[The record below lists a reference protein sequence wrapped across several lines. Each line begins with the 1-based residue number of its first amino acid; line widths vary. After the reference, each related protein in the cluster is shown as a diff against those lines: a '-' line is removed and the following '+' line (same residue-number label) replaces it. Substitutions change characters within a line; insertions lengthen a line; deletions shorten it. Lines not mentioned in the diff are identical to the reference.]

1 MPKKDVQPPILLPAR
16 MNLATDALAGLKIEL
31 LSFPFTEIVDKFRNS
46 IEEVLSPNRNKKVWI
61 PYRQLNNGLLACA
74 STLTHGF
81 EYFDTGDYRALAVG
95 TVKNPLRVPTPEQ
108 IHELVI
114 IWAQEWT
121 KQFYGKGKPDQVNSV
136 CDRFLENIAII
147 PTNWNWQP
155 ISPETLVQNINAEKG
170 LGFQAIPSFLATF
183 LHGKKCVIRS
193 GQREQEI
200 QWRKVQGD
208 GSGRTGLF
216 VVSQPFLAL
225 YTDENGKE
233 REGYFVYRLDF
244 RVQTQA
250 GRFNQNGKLKPWIFL
265 HLSCQRY
272 AHEPLIESNY
282 GRDISV
288 LMGMNEERLSGYEV
302 DSTLIRLTIDNSARE
317 DSKLWKLQL
326 PNLLAAFKARP
337 LETTENIFGNPATY
351 GNLDNNSDW
360 NKDEYY
366 LVHAEGY
373 KYEHEKHK
381 RGHSIKPGFSLQ
393 ERGDIVAQVLNLLN
407 GVLIPDDPMQCDIP
421 APSGQKTPLAMRDYE
436 YISKSPSFT
445 KQQKEKLTEKE
456 IKQCVDNRRQERQ
469 TIIADAIERALQ
481 GKPIHLFLLWRE
493 RDTYDVTYQTLRDAF
508 LLNEGEDFPEHI
520 KVSPVRIDDPNLLK
534 PLDTAGYTP
543 KDGQEFDK
551 QIRKQHQIKLNAWRD
566 FLKHKVIASID
577 STTKPYCF
585 VIVEIG
591 QTKKK
596 GVHPKQSIYRV
607 VREACVL
614 EKIGSQMMQTVQPK
628 SSDKENQGTD
638 TSPSYSKK
646 TEGRILNAVLDV
658 TLRQV
663 GALYGLPSEVFER
676 AGIPKEIAQNLDVIA
691 LCRRK
696 SNQGQDN
703 IHYALAVRL
712 RANGAVDVLFPD
724 TNKWIPYAQ
733 AGIELGQTLS
743 RVRRDRNYLK
753 TVQLKGIELAK
764 FAADVLI
771 QVGNKPTL
779 VLIEAD
785 AWRNERGE
793 ENGGQAWFQLKNEYL
808 LAKRDVL
815 DFQHV
820 PGHACV
826 YSRNHNQ
833 LRNLL
838 GIIRFRAGDETTQYI
853 TNRQTWN
860 ENSPARDLIHL
871 SGFYDTSV
879 PELLHYFSIGRLAKT
894 QKAQDTSTARELY
907 MLDSQDDE
915 YGVNIA
921 FKHQQ
926 MLEMLPFFIRPDF
939 QKTEESLKSLCRV
952 PHYLRISPA
961 WSMGNIHSPYPMHL
975 GKQLIKDHLCI
986 LGVEV

>member
-16 MNLATDALAGLKIEL
+16 MNLAEDALTDFEIAVLE
-31 LSFPFTEIVDKFRNS
+31 FPFAEIVADFCNS
-46 IEEVLSPNRNKKVWI
+46 MEEVLSPNRKKKVWI

-95 TVKNPLRVPTPEQ
+95 TVENPLRVPTPEQ

-114 IWAQEWT
+114 IWVQEWT
-121 KQFYGKGKPDQVNSV
+121 KQFDGKGKADQVNSV
-136 CDRFLENIAII
+136 CDRFLENMAII

-155 ISPETLVQNINAEKG
+155 ITPKTLIQNINAQKR
-170 LGFQAIPSFLATF
+170 LGYQAIPSLLATL

-216 VVSQPFLAL
+216 LVSQAFPAL
-225 YTDENGKE
+225 YTDDYGKE

-272 AHEPLIESNY
+272 AHEPLIETNY
-282 GRDISV
+282 GRDISL

-302 DSTLIRLTIDNSARE
+302 DSTLIRLTIDNNGRE
-317 DSKLWKLQL
+317 DSNMWKFQL

-337 LETTENIFGNPATY
+337 LETTDNILCNPTKY
-351 GNLDNNSDW
+351 GNLNNHSNW

-373 KYEHEKHK
+373 KYEHESHK

-393 ERGDIVAQVLNLLN
+393 ERGNIVAQVLELLN
-407 GVLIPDDPMQCDIP
+407 GVLISDNPMQSDIP

-436 YISKSPSFT
+436 YISQPPSFT
-445 KQQKEKLTEKE
+445 KQQKEKLTEKQ
-456 IKQCVDNRRQERQ
+456 IKQRVDNRRQQRQ

-481 GKPIHLFLLWRE
+481 GKPIHIFLLWRE
-493 RDTYDVTYQTLRDAF
+493 RDTFDITYQTLRDAF
-508 LLNEGEDFPEHI
+508 LLDEGEDFPEHVKI
-520 KVSPVRIDDPNLLK
+520 SPVWINDPNLLK
-534 PLDTAGYTP
+534 PLDTGGLAP

-551 QIRKQHQIKLNAWRD
+551 QIRNQHQMKLDAWRN
-566 FLKHKVIASID
+566 FLKHEVIALID

-585 VIVEIG
+585 AIVEIG

-614 EKIGSQMMQTVQPK
+614 EKIGSQMVQTVQPK
-628 SSDKENQGTD
+628 PFDKENQGTD

-663 GALYGLPSEVFER
+663 GALYGLPSEVYEQ

-696 SNQGQDN
+696 TTQGQDN

-724 TNKWIPYAQ
+724 RNNWIPYAQ
-733 AGIELGQTLS
+733 AGIELGQIFS

-764 FAADVLI
+764 FAADVLT
-771 QVGNKPTL
+771 QVGDCPTL

-785 AWRNERGE
+785 VWRNERGE
-793 ENGGQAWFQLKNEYL
+793 ENGGQAWFQLKNENL
-808 LAKRDVL
+808 LAKRDIL

-826 YSRNHNQ
+826 YPRDHNQ
-833 LRNLL
+833 LKNLL
-838 GIIRFRAGDETTQYI
+838 GIVRFRTGDETTQYI
-853 TNRQTWN
+853 TNRQAWN

-879 PELLHYFSIGRLAKT
+879 PELLHYFSIGRLPKT

-926 MLEMLPFFIRPDF
+926 MLEILPFFVHPDF

-952 PHYLRISPA
+952 PHYLRFSPA

>member
-1 MPKKDVQPPILLPAR
+1 MPKKDVRPPLLLPAR
-16 MNLATDALAGLKIEL
+16 MNLTTDALAGLKIEL

-46 IEEVLSPNRNKKVWI
+46 MEEVLSSNRNKKVWI
-61 PYRQLNNGLLACA
+61 PYRQFNNGLLASA

-81 EYFDTGDYRALAVG
+81 EYFNTGDYRALAVG
-95 TVKNPLRVPTPEQ
+95 TAENALRVPTPEQ

-121 KQFYGKGKPDQVNSV
+121 KEFYGKGKADQVNSV
-136 CDRFLENIAII
+136 CDRFRENMAII

-155 ISPETLVQNINAEKG
+155 ITPENLIQDINAEKG
-170 LGFQAIPSFLATF
+170 LGFQAIPSFLATL
-183 LHGKKCVIRS
+183 LHGKICVIRS
-193 GQREQEI
+193 GKREQEI
-200 QWRKVQGD
+200 HWRKVQGN

-216 VVSQPFLAL
+216 IVSQPFVAL
-225 YTDENGKE
+225 YTDDYGKE

-244 RVQTQA
+244 RVQTQT

-265 HLSCQRY
+265 DLSCQRY
-272 AHEPLIESNY
+272 AHEPLIETNY

-288 LMGMNEERLSGYEV
+288 LIGMNEERLSGYEV

-317 DSKLWKLQL
+317 DSKPWKLQL
-326 PNLLAAFKARP
+326 PNLLAAFKARA
-337 LETTENIFGNPATY
+337 LERTENILGNPATY
-351 GNLDNNSDW
+351 GNLENNSDW

-366 LVHAEGY
+366 LVHTEGY

-436 YISKSPSFT
+436 DISKPLTFT
-445 KQQKEKLTEKE
+445 KQQKEKLSQEQ
-456 IKQCVDNRRQERQ
+456 IKQRVDKRRKEKQ
-469 TIIADAIERALQ
+469 TIITDAIERALE
-481 GKPIHLFLLWRE
+481 GKPIHFYLLWRE
-493 RDTYDVTYQTLRDAF
+493 RDTYDVTIQKLRDAF

-520 KVSPVRIDDPNLLK
+520 KVSPVWIDDPNLLK
-534 PLDTAGYTP
+534 PLDTAGYAP

-551 QIRKQHQIKLNAWRD
+551 QIRKQHQMKLDTFRD
-566 FLKHKVIASID
+566 FLKQKVIASID
-577 STTKPYCF
+577 PTTKPYCF
-585 VIVEIG
+585 AIIEIG
-591 QTKKK
+591 QSKKK
-596 GVHPKQSIYRV
+596 EVHPKQSIYRA

-614 EKIGSQMMQTVQPK
+614 ENIGSQMVQTVKPK
-628 SSDKENQGTD
+628 SSDKEDENTD

-646 TEGRILNAVLDV
+646 TEGRILNTVLDV
-658 TLRQV
+658 TLRQI
-663 GALYGLPSEVFER
+663 GALYGIPSEVYER
-676 AGIPKEIAQNLDVIA
+676 AGIAKEIAKNLDVIA

-696 SNQGQDN
+696 TTQGQHN

-712 RANGAVDVLFPD
+712 RATGAVDVLFP
-724 TNKWIPYAQ
+724 NSNNWIPYAQ
-733 AGIELGQTLS
+733 AGIEIGQIFS
-743 RVRRDRNYLK
+743 QARRDRNYLK
-753 TVQLKGIELAK
+753 TVQLKGINLAK
-764 FAADVLI
+764 FAADVLT
-771 QVGNKPTL
+771 QVGEQPTL

-785 AWRNERGE
+785 VWRNERGE
-793 ENGGQAWFQLKNEYL
+793 ENGGQAWFQLKNENL

-820 PGHACV
+820 PGHTCV
-826 YSRNHNQ
+826 YRRDHNK

-838 GIIRFRAGDETTQYI
+838 EIIRFRTGDETTQYI
-853 TNRQTWN
+853 TNRQAWN
-860 ENSPARDLIHL
+860 DNSPARDLINL

-879 PELLHYFSIGRLAKT
+879 PELFHYFSIGRLPKT

-907 MLDSQDDE
+907 MLDSQDE
-915 YGVNIA
+915 ESGVNIA

-926 MLEMLPFFIRPDF
+926 MLEMLPFFIRSDF

>member
-16 MNLATDALAGLKIEL
+16 MNLAEDALTDLEIAVLE
-31 LSFPFTEIVDKFRNS
+31 FPFLGIVGDFCNS
-46 IEEVLSPNRNKKVWI
+46 MEQVLLPQRKSKIRW

-81 EYFDTGDYRALAVG
+81 EYFGTGDYRALAVG
-95 TVKNPLRVPTPEQ
+95 TVENPLRVPTPEQ

-121 KQFYGKGKPDQVNSV
+121 KEFDGKGKADQVNSV
-136 CDRFLENIAII
+136 CDRFLENMAII

-155 ISPETLVQNINAEKG
+155 ITPKTLIQNINAEKG
-170 LGFQAIPSFLATF
+170 LGYQAIPSFLATL
-183 LHGKKCVIRS
+183 LHEKKCVIHS

-216 VVSQPFLAL
+216 LVSQAFPAL
-225 YTDENGKE
+225 YTDDYGNE

-250 GRFNQNGKLKPWIFL
+250 GRFNQNGKLQPWIFL

-272 AHEPLIESNY
+272 AHEPLIEMNY

-302 DSTLIRLTIDNSARE
+302 DSTLIRLTIENNGRE
-317 DSKLWKLQL
+317 DSNLWKFQL
-326 PNLLAAFKARP
+326 PNLLAAFKARS
-337 LETTENIFGNPATY
+337 LETTDNIRCNPSRY
-351 GNLDNNSDW
+351 GNLDNHPNW
-360 NKDEYY
+360 NRDEYY

-373 KYEHEKHK
+373 KYEHENHK

-393 ERGDIVAQVLNLLN
+393 ERGDIVAQVLELLD
-407 GVLIPDDPMQCDIP
+407 GVLISDNPMQSDIP

-436 YISKSPSFT
+436 HISQPPSFT

-456 IKQCVDNRRQERQ
+456 IKQRVDNRRQERQ

-481 GKPIHLFLLWRE
+481 GKPIHIFLLWRE
-493 RDTYDVTYQTLRDAF
+493 RDTCDVTYQTLRDAF

-520 KVSPVRIDDPNLLK
+520 KVSSVWINDPNLLK
-534 PLDTAGYTP
+534 PLDTAGLTT

-551 QIRKQHQIKLNAWRD
+551 QIRKQHQIKLDAWRD

-585 VIVEIG
+585 AIIEIG

-614 EKIGSQMMQTVQPK
+614 EKIGSQMVQTVRRPK
-628 SSDKENQGTD
+628 SSDKEDESTD

-646 TEGRILNAVLDV
+646 TEGRILNAVLDL

-663 GALYGLPSEVFER
+663 GALYGLPSEVYER

-696 SNQGQDN
+696 ATQGQDN

-712 RANGAVDVLFPD
+712 RATGTVDVLLPD
-724 TNKWIPYAQ
+724 RNNWIPYAQ
-733 AGIELGQTLS
+733 AGIELGQIFS
-743 RVRRDRNYLK
+743 RVRCDRNYK

-764 FAADVLI
+764 FAAEVI
-771 QVGNKPTL
+771 TQVGDCPTL

-785 AWRNERGE
+785 VWRNERGE

-808 LAKRDVL
+808 LTKRNIL

-826 YSRNHNQ
+826 YPRDHNQ

-838 GIIRFRAGDETTQYI
+838 GIIRFRTGDETTQYI
-853 TNRQTWN
+853 TNRKTWN

-871 SGFYDTSV
+871 SGFYNTSV
-879 PELLHYFSIGRLAKT
+879 PELLHYFSIGKLPKT

-926 MLEMLPFFIRPDF
+926 MLEMLPFFIRSDF
-939 QKTEESLKSLCRV
+939 QKTEESIKSLCRV
-952 PHYLRISPA
+952 PHYLRISPG

-975 GKQLIKDHLCI
+975 GKQLIKDRLCI
-986 LGVEV
+986 LGIEF

>member
-16 MNLATDALAGLKIEL
+16 MNLAEDALTDLEIAVLE
-31 LSFPFTEIVDKFRNS
+31 FPFAKIVADFRNS
-46 IEEVLSPNRNKKVWI
+46 MEEVLSANRKKKVWI

-81 EYFDTGDYRALAVG
+81 EYFDTSDYRALAVG
-95 TVKNPLRVPTPEQ
+95 TVENPLRVPTPEQ

-114 IWAQEWT
+114 IWAQEWA
-121 KQFYGKGKPDQVNSV
+121 KQFDGKGKADQVNSV
-136 CDRFLENIAII
+136 CDRFLQNMAIV

-155 ISPETLVQNINAEKG
+155 ITPKTLIQNINAEKG
-170 LGFQAIPSFLATF
+170 LGYQAIPSFLATL

-216 VVSQPFLAL
+216 LVSQAFPAL
-225 YTDENGKE
+225 YTDDYGNE

-250 GRFNQNGKLKPWIFL
+250 GRFNQNGKLQPWIFL

-272 AHEPLIESNY
+272 AHEPLIETNY
-282 GRDISV
+282 ARDISV

-302 DSTLIRLTIDNSARE
+302 DSTLIRLTIENNGRE
-317 DSKLWKLQL
+317 DSNLWKFQL

-337 LETTENIFGNPATY
+337 LETTDNIFCNPSRY
-351 GNLDNNSDW
+351 GNLDNHPNM
-360 NKDEYY
+360 NRDEYY

-373 KYEHEKHK
+373 KYEHENHK

-393 ERGDIVAQVLNLLN
+393 ERGDIVAQVLELLN
-407 GVLIPDDPMQCDIP
+407 GVLIPDDPMQSDIP

-436 YISKSPSFT
+436 YISQPPSFT

-456 IKQCVDNRRQERQ
+456 IRQRVNNRRQERQ
-469 TIIADAIERALQ
+469 TIIADAIKRALQ
-481 GKPIHLFLLWRE
+481 GKPTHLFILWRE
-493 RDTYDVTYQTLRDAF
+493 RDTYDVTCQTLRDAF
-508 LLNEGEDFPEHI
+508 LLNEGEDFPEHV
-520 KVSPVRIDDPNLLK
+520 KVSSVWIDDPNLLK
-534 PLDTAGYTP
+534 RLDTAELVP

-551 QIRKQHQIKLNAWRD
+551 QIRKQHQMKLDAWRD

-585 VIVEIG
+585 AIVEIG

-614 EKIGSQMMQTVQPK
+614 EKIGSQMVQTVKPK
-628 SSDKENQGTD
+628 SSDKEDESTD

-663 GALYGLPSEVFER
+663 GALYGLPSEVYER

-696 SNQGQDN
+696 STQGQEN

-724 TNKWIPYAQ
+724 RNNWIPYAQ
-733 AGIELGQTLS
+733 AGIELGQIFS
-743 RVRRDRNYLK
+743 RVRCDRNYK

-764 FAADVLI
+764 FAADVLT
-771 QVGNKPTL
+771 QVGDCPTIA
-779 VLIEAD
+779 LIEAD
-785 AWRNERGE
+785 VWRNERGE

-808 LAKRDVL
+808 LAKRNIL

-820 PGHACV
+820 PSHACV
-826 YSRNHNQ
+826 YPRDHNQ

-838 GIIRFRAGDETTQYI
+838 GIIRFRTGDETTQYI
-853 TNRQTWN
+853 TNRQAWN

-879 PELLHYFSIGRLAKT
+879 PKLLHYFSIGRLPKT

-926 MLEMLPFFIRPDF
+926 MLEMLPFFIRSDF

-952 PHYLRISPA
+952 PHYLQISPA

-986 LGVEV
+986 LGIEV